1 MYKITI
7 FKTEAWDW
15 ALIKENEEKK
25 FDKHILKSGACDLAC
40 TAVLGCSPVQDSSQ
54 APSLVRGGKKIQKNI
69 IWGSLARERWK
80 KTVVNKYHMVLPYS
94 REVGKTFAICFGGR
108 VPCL

>member
-1 MYKITI
+1 M
-7 FKTEAWDW
+7 

-54 APSLVRGGKKIQKNI
+54 APLLVRGGKKIQKNI
-69 IWGSLARERWK
+69 IWGSLAHERWDFFPIILLTWGSLARER
-80 KTVVNKYHMVLPYS
+80 
-94 REVGKTFAICFGGR
+94 
-108 VPCL
+108 